1 MKDVRMSNI
10 QLYKIIVRCEQ
21 RDGPPRP
28 SAHHVTSKLKNKTT
42 KKNNKKKNKQTNILI
57 KISRNLENTILCLK
71 SMHIAFSA
79 NTIVH

>member
-10 QLYKIIVRCEQ
+10 QLFKIIVRCEQ

-28 SAHHVTSKLKNKTT
+28 SAHHVTARLKNKTT
-42 KKNNKKKNKQTNILI
+42 TKKKQKKEQTNILI